1 MKQVLPSYL
10 KNEQYLVR
18 TGASSNTANVPQQYL
33 KKTFGRHFIRK
44 DKSPLSSPDCNRLSH
59 YFRDAVTKRYTR
71 VIQSLAELK
80 KRIRKVWEDAHG
92 IVALGRVIL
101 RFRSKLQ
108 AFVTKSD

>member
-1 MKQVLPSYL
+1 MQPIKPLLPGCS
-10 KNEQYLVR
+10 NEKAYEGHR
-18 TGASSNTANVPQQYL
+18 ERS
-33 KKTFGRHFIRK
+33 
-44 DKSPLSSPDCNRLSH
+44 
-59 YFRDAVTKRYTR
+59 
-71 VIQSLAELK
+71 QSLAELK

>member
-1 MKQVLPSYL
+1 MPLLPGCS
-10 KNEQYLVR
+10 NEKVYEGHR
-18 TGASSNTANVPQQYL
+18 ER
-33 KKTFGRHFIRK
+33 F
-44 DKSPLSSPDCNRLSH
+44 
-59 YFRDAVTKRYTR
+59 
-71 VIQSLAELK
+71 QSLAELK